1 MKRRAVAALAGA
13 VLFVWPL
20 VASAQQPAKIARLGY
35 LDAGDPT
42 AAASVVRVEALRA
55 GLRDLGHVE
64 GKNLVIDF
72 RWASTVGQ
80 LREAATELVRSK
92 VDVVFASSST
102 ESEAAR
108 QASTTIPIVF
118 ATHADPVGVGHVAS
132 LPRPGGNMTGLAD
145 QAAIITGKRLEIL
158 KAAVPHATRF
168 GVLYTP
174 TTPAH
179 RSVLQAADAA
189 GEKLHVRLLT
199 VGVSTAGEFD
209 GAFAK
214 MARDRADAVFV
225 QGAILT
231 ARANVTPLAELALKH
246 RLPTMFGNRDNVVAG
261 GLMSYG
267 PDYVDLYRRA
277 ATYIDKIL
285 KGTKPGDLPVEQASK
300 YQLVINLRTGRTLGL
315 AIPPPILARADEI
328 IQ

>member
-1 MKRRAVAALAGA
+1 MKRRAVTALAGA
-13 VLFVWPL
+13 ALFVWPL

-35 LDAGDPT
+35 LDAGAPT

-132 LPRPGGNMTGLAD
+132 LPRPGGNMNGLAD

-225 QGAILT
+225 QGAMLT

-246 RLPTMFGNRDNVVAG
+246 
-261 GLMSYG
+261 
-267 PDYVDLYRRA
+267 
-277 ATYIDKIL
+277 
-285 KGTKPGDLPVEQASK
+285 
-300 YQLVINLRTGRTLGL
+300 
-315 AIPPPILARADEI
+315 
-328 IQ
+328 